1 MTKSTVTRL
10 FIGGLIALLVG
21 IILAAI
27 TASLAIANDVLIM
40 EGNRV
45 VTIREEA
52 VDLPLFGLGLIT
64 ALALAGAAVLGLA
77 SWIGAL
83 VNTSRLDSKA
93 WFIALLLL
101 GIFNFGLLAMIA
113 YLIAGPDGTKAGP
126 PQRAP
131 SPA

>member
-10 FIGGLIALLVG
+10 FIGAVIALLVG
-21 IILAAI
+21 ITLAAI

-40 EGNRV
+40 DGNRV
-45 VTIREEA
+45 VSIREAA
-52 VDLPLFGLGLIT
+52 VDLPLVVLGVVT
-64 ALALAGAAVLGLA
+64 AVALASAAVLGLA

-101 GIFNFGLLAMIA
+101 GIFNFGLIAMIA

-131 SPA
+131 LPA